1 MNNTHTHIH
10 THTHTKAEAVDINFT
25 EHNISA
31 RTSGDCFCKDQE
43 LKKSKKKQGL
53 NGNNRIKFVP
63 QSIICIPSVSFTSMV
78 RM

>member
-1 MNNTHTHIH
+1 MNNTHTH

-43 LKKSKKKQGL
+43 LKKSKKKTG
-53 NGNNRIKFVP
+53 
-63 QSIICIPSVSFTSMV
+63 S
-78 RM
+78 